1 MTLDLDRAMPTS
13 QTISEETE
21 ITGGIATI
29 KKTRARK
36 MVEVFENYRHEIRGG
51 GGRRWRGRV

>member
-1 MTLDLDRAMPTS
+1 MPTS

-29 KKTRARK
+29 ERKRARK